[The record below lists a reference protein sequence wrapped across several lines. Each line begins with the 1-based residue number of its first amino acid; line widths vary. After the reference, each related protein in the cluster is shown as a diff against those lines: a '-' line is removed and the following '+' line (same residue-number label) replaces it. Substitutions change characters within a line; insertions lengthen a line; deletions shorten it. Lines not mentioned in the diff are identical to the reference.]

1 MDAHAQAIV
10 KSATVHF
17 SNPQHAAAVQ
27 QKLQGHQLQ
36 HAHQQPRIVTAS
48 AAGISNAT
56 QSNTVEA
63 KLQLWWSTGES
74 TGAGTVQFATHTAAN
89 SALAYI
95 RDVPLDG
102 QQLQL
107 SANPELKLNKRRVQ
121 LQLDG
126 NGRYTGRPVHGAS
139 SRGLPLRFPV
149 AVGKLPPNVDEIVLT
164 KHFQTFGSVA
174 SAYIVRKDA
183 AQTEGDGN
191 ALCCALES
199 WVPSPAN
206 VKVQADMPSQ
216 KHRGGRIIHYGNLQE
231 TIEAAKEFAASA
243 AADPQAYSHLSQPVR
258 VRPEFT
264 CKVSFHMALFDSRTA
279 DFEAVQAWCV
289 GHGVKCSINN
299 LPGQQPKK
307 VFLLVCSDFDT
318 LEHARRRLDGLLRC
332 ELFSHAHAA
341 DLFSQHARLQRLPQI
356 LKKARAD
363 GHATCHLHSDTST
376 RQIRLYGSVED
387 RAHLQAQLATLADE
401 LADLESVEIIIPLVK
416 KRVVYRALPSL
427 GAIDGVV
434 AVHIQG

>member
-1 MDAHAQAIV
+1 MDAHAQANGS
-10 KSATVHF
+10 SAIVHF
-17 SNPQHAAAVQ
+17 SRPQHAAAVQ
-27 QKLQGHQLQ
+27 QKLQGHRLQ
-36 HAHQQPRIVTAS
+36 HAHQPPRIVTAS

-89 SALAYI
+89 AALTYI

-107 SANPELKLNKRRVQ
+107 SADPELKLNKRRVQ
-121 LQLDG
+121 LQLDS
-126 NGRYTGRPVHGAS
+126 NGRYTGRLAHDAS

-149 AVGKLPPNVDEIVLT
+149 AISKLPPNVDDIVLT
-164 KHFQTFGSVA
+164 RHFQTFGSVA

-183 AQTEGDGN
+183 AQTQGGGD
-191 ALCCALES
+191 ALAS

-216 KHRGGRIIHYGNLQE
+216 KHRGGRIIHYGSLQQ
-231 TIEAAKEFAASA
+231 TIDAAKEFAASA
-243 AADPQAYSHLSQPVR
+243 AADPQAYSHMSQPVR

-264 CKVSFHMALFDSRTA
+264 CKVSFAMALFDSRTA
-279 DFEAVQAWCV
+279 DFEAVQAWCI

-318 LEHARRRLDGLLRC
+318 LEHARRQLDGLLQC

-341 DLFSQHARLQRLPQI
+341 DLFSQHARLQRLPHI
-356 LKKARAD
+356 LKKARTD
-363 GHATCHLHSDTST
+363 GHATCHMHWDTST

-387 RAHLQAQLATLADE
+387 RAHLQAQLATLANE
-401 LADLESVEIIIPLVK
+401 LADLESVEINIPLVRRRK
-416 KRVVYRALPSL
+416 VYQALPSL